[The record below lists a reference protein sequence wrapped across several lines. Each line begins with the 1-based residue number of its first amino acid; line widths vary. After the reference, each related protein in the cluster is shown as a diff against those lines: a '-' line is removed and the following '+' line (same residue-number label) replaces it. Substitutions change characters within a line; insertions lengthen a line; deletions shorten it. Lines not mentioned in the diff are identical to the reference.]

1 MRRAEAGKLGGTS
14 GKGAKEDKE
23 VKDVEQVKEGE
34 NAQLVWVPAIAW
46 CRLLAGQLAPAS
58 HASRAGPVRM
68 GYAPLLFRTG
78 GGKAAFAWLQF
89 SRARAVPVVPARC
102 EL

>member
-46 CRLLAGQLAPAS
+46 CRLLAGELAPAS
-58 HASRAGPVRM
+58 HASRAGPGADGLCASAFSDRRRQEP
-68 GYAPLLFRTG
+68 ANDDWEAIPAATPLATYG
-78 GGKAAFAWLQF
+78 Q
-89 SRARAVPVVPARC
+89 
-102 EL
+102 